1 MENRENLRVR
11 QTRHRLSEAL
21 MEMPMDRSLRSVSI
35 RELCQRAGINRTTFY
50 NHYGSQYDLFEEICA
65 QFLEDIADCLASAD
79 PENREHVHEKVAL
92 VLTYLQD
99 HLQVAR
105 LLLNHS
111 EMPGFADRLFS
122 LPKVGRRSSG
132 SFPAWVHRPGTKGSH
147 HGLCDPWEFSSAD
160 RVDQPG
166 GARCAGKGECADPGA
181 GRQSLP
187 VMTGPFRPAEKT

>member
-11 QTRHRLSEAL
+11 QTRQRLSKAL
-21 MEMPMDRSLRSVSI
+21 LEMLRDRSLRSVSI
-35 RELCQRAGINRTTFY
+35 RELCQKAGINRTTFY
-50 NHYGSQYDLFEEICA
+50 HHYGSQYDLFEEICA
-65 QFLEDIADCLASAD
+65 QFLEDIAECLASAD

-122 LPKVGRRSSG
+122 LPKVSDLLEASLRGC
-132 SFPAWVHRPGTKGSH
+132 T
-147 HGLCDPWEFSSAD
+147 DPE
-160 RVDQPG
+160 
-166 GARCAGKGECADPGA
+166 
-181 GRQSLP
+181 
-187 VMTGPFRPAEKT
+187 

>member
-11 QTRHRLSEAL
+11 QTRQRLSEAL
-21 MEMPMDRSLRSVSI
+21 LEMLADQSLRSVSI
-35 RELCQRAGINRTTFY
+35 RELCQKAGINRTTFY
-50 NHYGSQYDLFEEICA
+50 HHYGSQYDLFEEICA
-65 QFLEDIADCLASAD
+65 QFLEDIAACLASAD

-122 LPKVGRRSSG
+122 LPKVSDLLEASLRGCTDPERREATMAFAIHG
-132 SFPAWVHRPGTKGSH
+132 SFHLLTEWINREKRATPEK
-147 HGLCDPWEFSSAD
+147 ESALIL
-160 RVDQPG
+160 
-166 GARCAGKGECADPGA
+166 ELA
-181 GRQSLP
+181 GRVCRS
-187 VMTGPFRPAEKT
+187 